1 MFLIYANYSYGLEIV
16 DKYLE
21 EHRAFLDKYY
31 EKNKLV
37 FSGSR
42 VPRTGGVIICKA
54 ETRMEVQEIL
64 SEDPFYKNK
73 AVEYEIIEFNATKF
87 MKGLESIL

>member
-21 EHRAFLDKYY
+21 EHRAFLDRYY
-31 EKNKLV
+31 DKNKMV

-54 ETRMEVQEIL
+54 ETRSEVLEIL

-73 AVEYEIIEFNATKF
+73 AVEYEIIEFNASKF